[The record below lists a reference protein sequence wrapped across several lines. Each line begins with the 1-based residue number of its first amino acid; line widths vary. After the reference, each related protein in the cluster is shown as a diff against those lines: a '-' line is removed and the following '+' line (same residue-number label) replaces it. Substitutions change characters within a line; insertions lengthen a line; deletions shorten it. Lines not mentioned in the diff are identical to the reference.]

1 MTSNTDLLNNVA
13 HELRTPITN
22 LSLVSQMIGDKS
34 IPNESKDFERLSTM
48 IADESKRLNQQV
60 DKFVVLF
67 EELNTK
73 RALTI
78 DEVNADVKEIAAP
91 KFLSTV
97 VDLSVEV
104 AEPVPVLKQGE
115 YVIFS
120 RGNISTIGGKAK
132 SRKTFLIV
140 LYAADFLEN
149 NDTGKVLVIDTEMA
163 KAHTYKTAR
172 RIHRLMGWES
182 DRNNDRLTVLS
193 LREYAPTDRA
203 EIFKEAIEHFRPELV
218 FLDGVRDLVKDFNSV
233 EESTQTVGML
243 MKLSTD
249 YDCHICSILHENK
262 GNGQLRGHLGTE
274 VINKSESVLSVTNN
288 GEASTVEP
296 VYTRNMP
303 FDTFTFRI
311 NDDGLPEYCDMP
323 VKPAKT
329 DELRQLFEG
338 IIKDDV
344 VSYSGLKTLLIDGG
358 IKKATAERRI
368 KLATDA
374 GIIIKNQRGD
384 YYIPKVNSE
393 SETSLPF

>member
-1 MTSNTDLLNNVA
+1 MVNNTDLLNNIA
-13 HELRTPITN
+13 HELRTPIAN

-34 IPNESKDFERLSTM
+34 IPNESKDFEHLSTV

-67 EELNTK
+67 EDMHSKPT
-73 RALTI
+73 LTI
-78 DEVNADVKEIAAP
+78 DGINADLKEITAP
-91 KFLSTV
+91 KYLSTAI
-97 VDLSVEV
+97 DLSVEV
-104 AEPVPVLKQGE
+104 PEPVPVLKKGE

-140 LYAADFLEN
+140 LLSSDFLEYS
-149 NDTGKVLVIDTEMA
+149 DGKLLIVDTEMA
-163 KAHTYKTAR
+163 EAHTYKTTK
-172 RIHRLMGWES
+172 RIHRMMGWDTHS
-182 DRNNDRLTVLS
+182 NNERLTVLS
-193 LREYAPTDRA
+193 LREYAPNERA
-203 EIFKEAIEHFRPELV
+203 EIFKEAIEHLRPELV

-243 MKLSTD
+243 MKLSTKH
-249 YDCHICSILHENK
+249 DCHICSILHENK

-288 GEASTVEP
+288 GETSTVEP

-303 FDTFTFRI
+303 FDAFTFRV
-311 NDDGLPEYCDMP
+311 NDEGLPEYCDTP
-323 VKPAKT
+323 IKPAKT
-329 DELRQLFEG
+329 DELKQLFEG

-344 VSYSGLKTLLIDGG
+344 VSYSGLKALLIDGG

-374 GIIIKNQRGD
+374 SIIIKNQRGD